1 MHIQWLD
8 VIYIVLCSCP
18 FEIWLYNLLLL
29 FVIDILI
36 VIPILIRFRHHLT
49 LRERCKYFISHRFV
63 ALLSKNKILNAFLK
77 KEKKSLPSE
86 FR

>member
-1 MHIQWLD
+1 MLFLIFMHIQWLD
-8 VIYIVLCSCP
+8 VIYIVLFSCP
-18 FEIWLYNLLLL
+18 FEIWLFNLLIFF

-63 ALLSKNKILNAFLK
+63 ALSSQNKILNAFK
-77 KEKKSLPSE
+77 I
-86 FR
+86 